1 MEGSPTLRHGWIFSA
16 FLLLCCTASAW
27 SKPGSVSLSFR
38 KFGPF
43 KTYVVTANLN
53 DPDVKV
59 TPILSRRGIGS
70 AENYSSMI
78 HRTTPTAAITGT
90 FFSPNNSLPTGDIV
104 LGGRYIYFG
113 GIGHGIA
120 VTPDNRAV
128 ILRRP
133 VNRHVDW
140 SGYETV
146 LCAGPRLIWNGTV
159 YVNPRAEG
167 FRDRRMMYSK
177 TARLGVGITRYNRL
191 MFVAVKTPCHL
202 SHLAKIMRKLGCVNA
217 VNVDQ
222 GSSTAFYY
230 RGKTIA
236 RPGRSLT
243 NMLAIYDRKVSFL
256 SAMSQIAPW
265 YVASR

>member
-1 MEGSPTLRHGWIFSA
+1 MEGSPILHKGLILA
-16 FLLLCCTASAW
+16 ALLCFSTASAW
-27 SKPGSVSLSFR
+27 AKTSSVNLSYR
-38 KFGPF
+38 NFGAYR
-43 KTYVVTANLN
+43 TYVVTANLN

-70 AENYSSMI
+70 AEKYSSMI
-78 HRTTPTAAITGT
+78 NRTRPTAAITGT
-90 FFSPNNSLPTGDIV
+90 FFSPRNLLPTGDIV

-120 VTPDNRAV
+120 VTPDNQAV
-128 ILRRP
+128 ILKRP
-133 VNRHVDW
+133 LNRHVNW

-146 LCAGPRLIWNGTV
+146 LCAGPRLIWNGKI

-167 FRDRRMMYSK
+167 FRDRRMMYAK
-177 TARLGVGITRYNRL
+177 TARLGVGITENNKL
-191 MFVAVKTPCHL
+191 MFVVVKTPCQL
-202 SHLAKIMRKLGCVNA
+202 GVLAKIMRKLGCTNA

-222 GSSTAFYY
+222 GTSTAFYY
-230 RGKTIA
+230 RGKTLA

-243 NMLAIYDRKVSFL
+243 NMLAIYDRKERFM

>member
-1 MEGSPTLRHGWIFSA
+1 MEGSPTLRHRWLCTA
-16 FLLLCCTASAW
+16 LLLACASSAW
-27 SKPGSVSLSFR
+27 AKTSSVNLSYR
-38 KFGPF
+38 KFGKY

-70 AENYSSMI
+70 AESYGSMI
-78 HRTTPTAAITGT
+78 RRTWPTAAITGT
-90 FFSPNNSLPTGDIV
+90 FFSPGNSLPTGDIV

-120 VTPDNRAV
+120 VTPDNKAV
-128 ILRRP
+128 IVRRP

-146 LCAGPRLIWNGTV
+146 LCAGPRLIWNGKV
-159 YVNPRAEG
+159 YVNPRKEG
-167 FRDRRMMYSK
+167 FRDRRMMYAR

-191 MFVAVKTPCHL
+191 MFVSVKTPCHL
-202 SHLAKIMRKLGCVNA
+202 SDLAKIMRKLGCMNA

-222 GSSTAFYY
+222 GSSSAFYY

-243 NMLAIYDRKVSFL
+243 NMLAIYDRKETFL

-265 YVASR
+265 YYASR